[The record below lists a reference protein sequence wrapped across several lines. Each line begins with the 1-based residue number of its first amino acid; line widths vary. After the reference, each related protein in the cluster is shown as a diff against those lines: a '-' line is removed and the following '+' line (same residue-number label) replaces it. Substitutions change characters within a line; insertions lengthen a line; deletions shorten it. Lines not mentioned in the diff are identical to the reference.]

1 MAALLCGAVCGAA
14 WAQTGAG
21 GGVLPAT
28 RAPGLPAAPEPNGA
42 TLLTVLAGGVR
53 VERATGGPLPL
64 SLDDAIARALANNV
78 QVEQARQSERVVRG
92 QVLTEENTLLPN
104 LSLKA
109 SSSAEE
115 INLAAMGFKVSSLGA
130 LLGPGAAANFKTIV
144 KVNVTQAQV
153 NLSQPL
159 FNLPAFFLYRSASKA
174 QAGANLTTLNVRGG
188 LVLQVGGQYL
198 RVLADAA
205 QIENARSLAR
215 TDEVALQQAA
225 DAHAAGTAT
234 NLDELRAR
242 VALQTQQQVVIS
254 AENTYAKD
262 KVQLSRLMGLP
273 AEQELLLTDTVP
285 FAEMAEIPLP
295 IAMDLAM
302 THRKDLLNLQAQ
314 VEVAALAQKAI
325 RYQRLPTLGVNGF
338 YGVLGETTGLYHGV
352 FTAEGSM
359 RFPIFREAEFRGEEE
374 VAVAQ
379 LLGLKQ
385 QIAALHD
392 TIEGQIRSSMLDVES
407 AKDQVRVA
415 RSNVGLAGQEL
426 SDAQER
432 FRAGVSDNLPVVEAQ
447 STLAGAENQLVQ
459 TTFQY
464 NTAKLELARNTG
476 VVETQYRVYLGR

>member
-1 MAALLCGAVCGAA
+1 MA
-14 WAQTGAG
+14 
-21 GGVLPAT
+21 
-28 RAPGLPAAPEPNGA
+28 LPAAPQPNQA

-53 VERATGGPLPL
+53 VERATGGPLRL

-78 QVEQARQSERVVRG
+78 QVEEAREGERVVRG
-92 QVLTEENTLLPN
+92 EVLTEKSTLLPN
-104 LSLKA
+104 VTARA

-115 INLAAMGFKVSSLGA
+115 INLAAMGFKVSSLGG

-144 KVNVTQAQV
+144 KVNVTSAQLNV
-153 NLSQPL
+153 SQPL

-174 QAGANLTTLNVRGG
+174 QAAASITTLNVRGG
-188 LVLQVGGQYL
+188 LVLAVGGQYL

-205 QIENARSLAR
+205 QIANARALERADAR
-215 TDEVALQQAA
+215 AFEQAA
-225 DAHAAGTAT
+225 EAHAAGTAT

-242 VALQTQQQVVIS
+242 VTLQTQAQQVIS

-262 KVQLSRLMGLP
+262 KVQLNRLMELP
-273 AEQELLLTDTVP
+273 AEQELELTDTVP
-285 FAEMAEIPLP
+285 YAEVAEIPLP

-302 THRKDLLNLQAQ
+302 SHRKDLLNLQAQ
-314 VEVAALAQKAI
+314 VEVATSAQKAI

-338 YGVLGETTGLYHGV
+338 YGVIGETTGLYHGV
-352 FTAEGSM
+352 FTAEGSV

-374 VAVAQ
+374 VATAQ

-385 QIAALHD
+385 QITALHS
-392 TIEGQIRSSMLDVES
+392 TIEGQIRSSMLDVQS
-407 AKDQVRVA
+407 ANDQVKVA
-415 RSNVGLAGQEL
+415 RSNVDLARQEF

-432 FRAGVSDNLPVVEAQ
+432 FAAGVSDNLPVVQAAA
-447 STLAGAENQLVQ
+447 TLAGAENQLVQ